1 MASPA
6 IDAFITFRFLK
17 LLVTPFNK
25 TEAFKLGIIDERGK
39 VLRKY
44 KTLERVS
51 ERQAYTILHRLV
63 FNVKKLIEKLPGG
76 KSRLASYAAALF
88 LIKEH
93 VNEYHD
99 SDGPLIEKEFYKY
112 LKDNDLLEEEDGEI
126 REEITFA
133 DKLLKGTY
141 KLVQDVGVDEDDKVI
156 GKKGDTVT
164 VYSDTVPTDSVMG
177 QDVYKVIHDKTKDEL
192 LITIED
198 IEEV

>member
-17 LLVTPFNK
+17 LLVTPFDK
-25 TEAFKLGIIDERGK
+25 TEAFKYGIIDKNGK

-44 KTLERVS
+44 KTLERID
-51 ERQAYTILHRLV
+51 ERKAYTILHRLV
-63 FNVKKLIEKLPGG
+63 FNIKRLLEKLPGG

-99 SDGPLIEKEFYKY
+99 SDGKLIEKEFYKY
-112 LKDNDLLEEEDGEI
+112 LKDNDLLEEDDGVI

-156 GKKGDTVT
+156 GKKGDTIT

-198 IEEV
+198 IDEV

>member
-17 LLVTPFNK
+17 LLVTPFDK
-25 TEAFKLGIIDERGK
+25 TEAYNLGIIDKRGK

-44 KTLERVS
+44 KTLERIE

-63 FNVKKLIEKLPGG
+63 FNIKKLIEKVPGG
-76 KSRLASYAAALF
+76 KSRVASYAAALF

-93 VNEYHD
+93 VKEYQD
-99 SDGPLIEKEFYKY
+99 SDGQLLEKELYKY
-112 LKDNDLLEEEDGEI
+112 LKDNDLVLEDDGEI
-126 REEITFA
+126 KEEITFA

-141 KLVQDVGVDEDDKVI
+141 KLIQDVGVDEDDKVI
-156 GKKGDTVT
+156 GKKGDIVN
-164 VYSDTVPTDSVMG
+164 VYSDQAPQDTIMG
-177 QDVYKVIHDKTKDEL
+177 NDVFEVIHDKTKDVL
-192 LITIED
+192 LVTVED

>member
-17 LLVTPFNK
+17 LLVTPFDK
-25 TEAFKLGIIDERGK
+25 TEAYRLGIIDKRGK

-44 KTLERVS
+44 KTLERIE

-63 FNVKKLIEKLPGG
+63 FNIKKLIEKVPGG
-76 KSRLASYAAALF
+76 KSRVASYAAALF

-93 VNEYHD
+93 VKEYQD
-99 SDGPLIEKEFYKY
+99 SDGQLLEKELYKY
-112 LKDNDLLEEEDGEI
+112 LKDNDLVLEDDGQI
-126 REEITFA
+126 KEEITFA

-156 GKKGDTVT
+156 GKKGDIVN
-164 VYSDTVPTDSVMG
+164 VYSDQAPQDTIMG
-177 QDVYKVIHDKTKDEL
+177 NDVFEVIHDKTKDVL
-192 LITIED
+192 LVTVED

>member
-17 LLVTPFNK
+17 LFIKPFEK
-25 TEAFKLGIIDERGK
+25 TEAFKFGIIDKSGK

-44 KTLERVS
+44 KTLERIE
-51 ERQAYTILHRLV
+51 ERKAYTILHRLV
-63 FNVKKLIEKLPGG
+63 FNIKRLLEKLPGG

-99 SDGPLIEKEFYKY
+99 SDGKLIEKEFYKY
-112 LKDNDLLEEEDGEI
+112 LKDNDLLEEDDGVI

-141 KLVQDVGVDEDDKVI
+141 ILVQDVGVDEDDKVV
-156 GKKGDTVT
+156 GKKGDKVT

-192 LITIED
+192 LVTIED
-198 IEEV
+198 IDEA

>member
-25 TEAFKLGIIDERGK
+25 TEAFRLGIIDERGK

-44 KTLERVS
+44 KTLERIE

-63 FNVKKLIEKLPGG
+63 FNVKKLIEKVPGG

-93 VNEYHD
+93 VREYQD
-99 SDGPLIEKEFYKY
+99 SDGQLLEKELYKY
-112 LKDNDLLEEEDGEI
+112 LKDNDLVEEDDGEI
-126 REEITFA
+126 KEEITFA
-133 DKLLKGTY
+133 DKLLKGQY
-141 KLVQDVGVDEDDKVI
+141 KLIQDVGVDEDDKVI
-156 GKKGDTVT
+156 GKKGDVVN
-164 VYSDTVPTDSVMG
+164 VYSDQAPQDTIMG
-177 QDVYKVIHDKTKDEL
+177 NDVFEVIHDKTKDVL
-192 LITIED
+192 LVTVED

>member
-17 LLVTPFNK
+17 LLVTPFDK
-25 TEAFKLGIIDERGK
+25 TEAFKYGIIDKNGK

-44 KTLERVS
+44 KTLERID
-51 ERQAYTILHRLV
+51 ERKAYTILHRLV
-63 FNVKKLIEKLPGG
+63 FNIKRLLEKLPGG

-99 SDGPLIEKEFYKY
+99 SDGKLIEKEFYKY

-141 KLVQDVGVDEDDKVI
+141 KLVQDVGVDEDDKVV

-164 VYSDTVPTDSVMG
+164 VYADTVPTDSVMG

-192 LITIED
+192 LVTIED
-198 IEEV
+198 IDEA

>member
-25 TEAFKLGIIDERGK
+25 TEAYRLGIIDERGK

-44 KTLERVS
+44 KSLERME

-63 FNVKKLIEKLPGG
+63 FNVKKLIEKVPGG

-93 VNEYHD
+93 VREYQD
-99 SDGPLIEKEFYKY
+99 SDGQLVEKEFYKY
-112 LKDNDLLEEEDGEI
+112 LKDNDLVDEDDGEI
-126 REEITFA
+126 KEEITFA
-133 DKLLKGTY
+133 DKLLKGAY

-156 GKKGDTVT
+156 GKKGDIVN
-164 VYSDTVPTDSVMG
+164 VYSDQAPQDTVMG
-177 QDVYKVIHDKTKDEL
+177 QDVFEVIHDKTKDVL
-192 LITIED
+192 LVTIED
-198 IEEV
+198 IEEN

>member
-17 LLVTPFNK
+17 LLVTPFDK
-25 TEAFKLGIIDERGK
+25 TEAFKFGIIDKNGK

-44 KTLERVS
+44 KTLERID
-51 ERQAYTILHRLV
+51 ERKAYTILHRLV
-63 FNVKKLIEKLPGG
+63 FNIKRLLEKLPGG
-76 KSRLASYAAALF
+76 KTKLASYAAALF

-99 SDGPLIEKEFYKY
+99 SDGKLIEKEFYKY
-112 LKDNDLLEEEDGEI
+112 LKDNDLLEEDDGVI

-177 QDVYKVIHDKTKDEL
+177 QDVYKVIHDRTKDEL

-198 IEEV
+198 IDEV

>member
-99 SDGPLIEKEFYKY
+99 SDGQLIEKEFYKY

-198 IEEV
+198 IEEA

>member
-17 LLVTPFNK
+17 LLVTPFDK
-25 TEAFKLGIIDERGK
+25 TEAFKFGIIDKSGK

-44 KTLERVS
+44 KTLERIE
-51 ERQAYTILHRLV
+51 ERKAYTILHRLV
-63 FNVKKLIEKLPGG
+63 FNIKRLLEKLPGG
-76 KSRLASYAAALF
+76 KTKLASYAAALF

-99 SDGPLIEKEFYKY
+99 SDGKLIEKEFYKY
-112 LKDNDLLEEEDGEI
+112 LKDNDLLEEDDGVI

-192 LITIED
+192 LVTIED
-198 IEEV
+198 IEEA

>member
-17 LLVTPFNK
+17 LLVTPFDK
-25 TEAFKLGIIDERGK
+25 TEAFKYGIIDKNGK

-44 KTLERVS
+44 KTLERID
-51 ERQAYTILHRLV
+51 ERKAYTILHRLV

-99 SDGPLIEKEFYKY
+99 SDGKLVEKEFYKY
-112 LKDNDLLEEEDGEI
+112 LKDNDLLEEDDGVI

-133 DKLLKGTY
+133 DKLLKGQY
-141 KLVQDVGVDEDDKVI
+141 KLIQDVGVDEDDKVI

-198 IEEV
+198 IEEA

>member
-17 LLVTPFNK
+17 LLVTPFDK
-25 TEAFKLGIIDERGK
+25 TEAFKFGIIDKNGK

-44 KTLERVS
+44 KTLERID
-51 ERQAYTILHRLV
+51 ERKAYTILHRLV
-63 FNVKKLIEKLPGG
+63 FNIKRLLEKLPGG

-99 SDGPLIEKEFYKY
+99 SDGKLIEKEFYKY
-112 LKDNDLLEEEDGEI
+112 LKDNDLLEEDDGVI

-156 GKKGDTVT
+156 GKKGDTIT

-198 IEEV
+198 IDEV

>member
-44 KTLERVS
+44 KTLERIE

-63 FNVKKLIEKLPGG
+63 FNVKKLIEKVPGG

-93 VNEYHD
+93 VAEYQD
-99 SDGPLIEKEFYKY
+99 SDGKLLEKEFYKY
-112 LKDNDLLEEEDGEI
+112 LKDNDLIEEESNEI
-126 REEITFA
+126 KEEIAFG

-141 KLVQDVGVDEDDKVI
+141 KLVQDVGTDEEDKIIGRKGDKVS
-156 GKKGDTVT
+156 
-164 VYSDTVPTDSVMG
+164 VYADQVAKDNVMG
-177 QDVYKVIHDKTKDEL
+177 QDVFEVIHDSSKQVL
-192 LITIED
+192 LVTIED

>member
-25 TEAFKLGIIDERGK
+25 TEAFKFGIIDERGK

-44 KTLERVS
+44 KTLERIE
-51 ERQAYTILHRLV
+51 ERKAYTILHRLV
-63 FNVKKLIEKLPGG
+63 FNIKKLLEKLPGG

-93 VNEYHD
+93 VDQYHD
-99 SDGPLIEKEFYKY
+99 SDGKLIEKEFYKY
-112 LKDNDLLEEEDGEI
+112 LKDNDLLEEEDSEI
-126 REEITFA
+126 KEEITFA

-141 KLVQDVGVDEDDKVI
+141 KLIQDVGVDEDDKVI

-192 LITIED
+192 LVTIED
-198 IEEV
+198 IEEA

>member
-1 MASPA
+1 MASTA

-25 TEAFKLGIIDERGK
+25 TEAFKLGIIDARGK

-44 KTLERVS
+44 RTLERIE

-63 FNVKKLIEKLPGG
+63 FNVKKLIEKVPGG

-93 VNEYHD
+93 VAEYHD
-99 SDGPLIEKEFYKY
+99 SDGVILEKEFYKY
-112 LKDNDLLEEEDGEI
+112 LKDNDLIEEESNEI
-126 REEITFA
+126 KEEIAFG

-141 KLVQDVGVDEDDKVI
+141 KLVQDVGTDEDDKII
-156 GKKGDTVT
+156 GRKGDKVS
-164 VYSDTVPTDSVMG
+164 VFADQVAKDNVMG
-177 QDVYKVIHDKTKDEL
+177 QDVFEVIHDESKQVL
-192 LITIED
+192 LVTIED
-198 IEEV
+198 IEEA

>member
-17 LLVTPFNK
+17 LLVTPFDK
-25 TEAFKLGIIDERGK
+25 TEAYRLGIIDKRGK

-44 KTLERVS
+44 KTLERIE

-63 FNVKKLIEKLPGG
+63 FNIKKLIEKVPGG
-76 KSRLASYAAALF
+76 KSRVASYAAALF

-93 VNEYHD
+93 VKEYQD
-99 SDGPLIEKEFYKY
+99 SDGQLLEKELYKY
-112 LKDNDLLEEEDGEI
+112 LKDNDLVLEDDGQI
-126 REEITFA
+126 KEEITFA

-141 KLVQDVGVDEDDKVI
+141 KLIQDVGVDEDDKVI
-156 GKKGDTVT
+156 GKKGDIVN
-164 VYSDTVPTDSVMG
+164 VYSDQAPQDTIMG
-177 QDVYKVIHDKTKDEL
+177 NDVFEVIHDKTKDVL
-192 LITIED
+192 LVTVED

>member
-17 LLVTPFNK
+17 LLVTPFDK
-25 TEAFKLGIIDERGK
+25 TEAFKYGIIDKNGK

-44 KTLERVS
+44 KTLERID
-51 ERQAYTILHRLV
+51 ERKAYTILHRLV
-63 FNVKKLIEKLPGG
+63 FNIKRLLEKLPGG

-99 SDGPLIEKEFYKY
+99 SDGKLIEKEFYKY

-198 IEEV
+198 IEEA

>member
-1 MASPA
+1 MASTA

-25 TEAFKLGIIDERGK
+25 TEAFKLGIIDARGK

-44 KTLERVS
+44 RTLERIE

-63 FNVKKLIEKLPGG
+63 FNVKKLIEKVPGG

-93 VNEYHD
+93 VAEYHD
-99 SDGPLIEKEFYKY
+99 SDGQILEKEFYKY
-112 LKDNDLLEEEDGEI
+112 LKDNDLVEEESNEI
-126 REEITFA
+126 KEEIAFG

-141 KLVQDVGVDEDDKVI
+141 KLVQDVGTDEEDKIIGRKGDKVS
-156 GKKGDTVT
+156 
-164 VYSDTVPTDSVMG
+164 VYADQVAKDNVMG
-177 QDVYKVIHDKTKDEL
+177 QDVFEVIHDSTKQVL
-192 LITIED
+192 LVTVED
-198 IEEV
+198 IEEA

>member
-25 TEAFKLGIIDERGK
+25 TEAFKFGIIDERGK

-44 KTLERVS
+44 KTLAKIEERN
-51 ERQAYTILHRLV
+51 AYTILHRLV
-63 FNVKKLIEKLPGG
+63 FNIKKLLEKLPGG

-93 VNEYHD
+93 VREYQD
-99 SDGPLIEKEFYKY
+99 SDGILLEKEFYKY
-112 LKDNDLLEEEDGEI
+112 LKDNDLIEEEDGEI

-177 QDVYKVIHDKTKDEL
+177 QDVYKVIHDKTKDVL
-192 LITIED
+192 LVTIED
-198 IEEV
+198 IEEN

>member
-25 TEAFKLGIIDERGK
+25 TEAFKFGIIDERGK

-44 KTLERVS
+44 KTLERIE
-51 ERQAYTILHRLV
+51 ERKAYTILHRLV
-63 FNVKKLIEKLPGG
+63 FNIKKLLEKLPGG

-93 VNEYHD
+93 VDQYHD
-99 SDGPLIEKEFYKY
+99 SDGKLIEKEFYKY
-112 LKDNDLLEEEDGEI
+112 LKDNDLIEEEDGEI

-141 KLVQDVGVDEDDKVI
+141 KLTNDVGVDEDDKVI

-192 LITIED
+192 LVTIED
-198 IEEV
+198 IEEA

>member
-25 TEAFKLGIIDERGK
+25 TEAFRLGIIDERGK

-44 KTLERVS
+44 ETLERIE

-63 FNVKKLIEKLPGG
+63 FNVKKLIEKVPGG

-93 VNEYHD
+93 VREYQD
-99 SDGPLIEKEFYKY
+99 SDGQLLEKELYKY
-112 LKDNDLLEEEDGEI
+112 LKDNDLVEEDDGEI
-126 REEITFA
+126 KEEITFA
-133 DKLLKGTY
+133 DKLLKGQY
-141 KLVQDVGVDEDDKVI
+141 KLIQDVGVDEDDKVI
-156 GKKGDTVT
+156 GKKGDIVN
-164 VYSDTVPTDSVMG
+164 VYSDQAPQDTVMG
-177 QDVYKVIHDKTKDEL
+177 QDVFEVIHDKQKTYY
-192 LITIED
+192 
-198 IEEV
+198 